1 MLNQVPAEAV
11 YSATY
16 VENYLDCMENL
27 PNDLQRLISRMRE
40 LDVNYLA
47 RVREAEI
54 QTELW
59 RSLGSDSAARK
70 GKMFFR
76 MQQALS
82 AAQELGDEKMS
93 LLQAILEKIEMK
105 TRLLNQDHK
114 NLDFGKEEP
123 TSVDSKE
130 TALVSKSATSST
142 PTTAASSGNT
152 NNSERPVKRPRRA
165 RNDTYTAPHDGN
177 NAHVSDTIATDHV
190 LRSQA
195 VTTASGTANNTN
207 TSTNT
212 ANSNTNT
219 NSATKKTNA
228 GTGKKKKRK
237 SRNQSQIAAKEETPP
252 REEEPLIDPNEPT
265 YCLCD
270 QISFGEM
277 IMCDNDLCPIEWFH
291 FSCVSLSTKPKG
303 KWYCPKC
310 RGDRPNIMKPKQQF
324 LRELERYN
332 KEKEEKT

>member
-123 TSVDSKE
+123 ASVDSKE
-130 TALVSKSATSST
+130 TTLISKAAANST
-142 PTTAASSGNT
+142 PTTAAAVGNT
-152 NNSERPVKRPRRA
+152 NSSERPVKRPRRA
-165 RNDTYTAPHDGN
+165 RNDTFTAPIDSN
-177 NAHVSDTIATDHV
+177 NTSASDVAAADHV

-195 VTTASGTANNTN
+195 VTTTSAAAN
-207 TSTNT
+207 STNT
-212 ANSNTNT
+212 TTVANTNPS
-219 NSATKKTNA
+219 SATKKTNA

-237 SRNQSQIAAKEETPP
+237 SRNQSQIVAKEETPP